1 MKSVFCSIIISIMSL
16 LIVNSSIAGNEKKFD
31 AICLPDKNKCR
42 VYLNPSE
49 FRFDEKGIIKSI
61 PITKISSWSLGG
73 KGTKSDVGRI
83 LYAPLFPPAAM
94 GLFTSSHQYIF
105 TINYLDSEGI
115 ETSKSILFK
124 NKKPTDIFAS
134 YLGSITG
141 LAKGSFTNKPKY
153 NIKRNKAI
161 SISNDFAIHLRKS
174 SIYVYKSKCEL
185 HASHTCL
192 SYPKFRPIITK

>member
-1 MKSVFCSIIISIMSL
+1 MKSAFYSIIISITSL

-42 VYLNPSE
+42 VYLNPNE

-61 PITKISSWSLGG
+61 PIKKISSWTLGG
-73 KGTKSDVGRI
+73 KGTKSDVGKI
-83 LYAPLFPPAAM
+83 LYAPLFPPAAI

-115 ETSKSILFK
+115 ETFKSILFK
-124 NKKPTDIFAS
+124 NKKPADIFAP

-141 LAKGSFTNKPKY
+141 LANGSFTNKPK
-153 NIKRNKAI
+153 NNLKRNEAI
-161 SISNDFAIHLRKS
+161 SISNSFAIHLRES
-174 SIYVYKSKCEL
+174 SIYAYKAKCEF
-185 HASHTCL
+185 HASYTCL
-192 SYPKFRPIITK
+192 SYPKSRPIITK

>member
-1 MKSVFCSIIISIMSL
+1 MKFAFYAIIIFIPSL
-16 LIVNSSIAGNEKKFD
+16 LVVNSSIAGNEKKFE

-61 PITKISSWSLGG
+61 PIKKISSWTLGG
-73 KGTKSDVGRI
+73 KGTKSDVGKI
-83 LYAPLFPPAAM
+83 LYAPLFPPAAI

-115 ETSKSILFK
+115 ETFKSILFK
-124 NKKPTDIFAS
+124 NKKPADIFAP

-141 LAKGSFTNKPKY
+141 LANGSFTNKPKY
-153 NIKRNKAI
+153 NLKRNEAI
-161 SISNDFAIHLRKS
+161 SISNNFAIHLRES
-174 SIYVYKSKCEL
+174 SIYEYKAKCEF
-185 HASHTCL
+185 HASYTCL
-192 SYPKFRPIITK
+192 SYPKSQPIITK